1 MSIYKN
7 IVIIGSGVMGA
18 GIAEQFAN
26 TENKVFLMDIVTN
39 NPDRNFLAKQAVA
52 KIAKNL
58 DIASKYIIPCNL
70 EDHAE
75 ILSSADL
82 IIEAIIEEIDIKKA
96 LYKKLN
102 KLCKKNALITSN
114 TSTIRLI
121 ELLDGMDGE
130 FRKNFLITHFFNPP
144 RHMQLLELVISKETN
159 KNQVSSLSNFLT
171 NKLGKTVIHSND
183 TPGFIANR
191 IGFYWLQTALNTAI
205 EMNKSIEEVDYL
217 MSVPLG
223 IPKTGIFGLLDLI
236 GIDVSQLILKSLSSN
251 LSPHDQLT
259 KDYNRYSILEQ
270 LIANKQVGRK
280 SGQGFYRITKNKDGS
295 KTFEVLDLM
304 NIKYR
309 NLQNIKQQYSNI
321 SEVIENDKFAREVL
335 CKTLGYVAS
344 LLGEVSDNITDIDAA
359 MKLGFNWKF
368 GPFEMIDQIGT
379 AKVKSFFIEQNIAIP
394 KIINEIKDNKF
405 YSNNSYYSS
414 RGYIKNIKQGEYLLV
429 SDISK
434 NKEIFNN
441 KAIVAAELNENIA
454 VLAITTKLGI
464 LKHEVFEG
472 IIDFFANHS
481 RNFSKIIITNDQS
494 NFSAGADL
502 KFILSS
508 IKSNN
513 FSACKDYLSLGSEA
527 MQKIKHSSIPII
539 IAFKGL
545 AYGGGCEILLHADNI
560 VSHLEARIGLVEC
573 KIGIIPG
580 WGGCKE
586 LMIRTNT
593 AKERINAFKNIACA
607 HEFKSA
613 HEFVSNFHFKH
624 LTKFANPNM
633 VLYEARNISLK
644 NKQSLRATEAKYIEI
659 NWNEVLDSLK
669 LEGYT
674 KEVAKNLIEVFSMK
688 DLKESSIIQK
698 EQEIFL
704 SLLKN
709 RETIAKIESIL

>member
-39 NPDRNFLAKQAVA
+39 NPDRNFLANQAIA
-52 KIAKNL
+52 KIATNL

-70 EDHAE
+70 EDNLE

-82 IIEAIIEEIDIKKA
+82 IIEAIIEEIDIKKE

-102 KLCKKNALITSN
+102 KICKKGVVITSN
-114 TSTIRLI
+114 TSTIRLA
-121 ELLDGMDGE
+121 ELLDGMDEE
-130 FRKNFLITHFFNPP
+130 FRKHFLITHFFNPP
-144 RHMQLLELVISKETN
+144 RYMQLLELITAQETD
-159 KNQVSSLSNFLT
+159 KNLVSSLSKFLT
-171 NKLGKTVIHSND
+171 NILGKTVIKSND

-205 EMNKSIEEVDYL
+205 EMKKTIEEVDYL
-217 MSVPLG
+217 MSIPLG

-251 LSPHDQLT
+251 LSSNDQLT
-259 KDYNRYSILEQ
+259 KDYNKCPILEQ
-270 LIANKQVGRK
+270 LIANNQVGRK
-280 SGQGFYRITKNKDGS
+280 SGQGFYRITRNKDGS
-295 KTFEVLDLM
+295 KTIEVLDL
-304 NIKYR
+304 NNLKYR
-309 NLQNIKQQYSNI
+309 NFKSINLNYSNI
-321 SEVIENDKFAREVL
+321 SEVIENDTFAKQVL

-344 LLGEVSDNITDIDAA
+344 LLGEVSDNINDIDTAI
-359 MKLGFNWKF
+359 KLGFNWKY
-368 GPFEMIDQIGT
+368 GPFEMIDQIGAAT
-379 AKVKSFFIEQNIAIP
+379 IKTFLTEQNIAIP
-394 KIINEIKDNKF
+394 KIINEIKNNKF

-414 RGYIKNIKQGEYLLV
+414 RGYIKNIQRDEYLLV
-429 SDISK
+429 SDIP
-434 NKEIFNN
+434 KEIFSNE
-441 KAIVAAELNENIA
+441 AIVAAELDKDIA
-454 VLAITTKLGI
+454 VLTIKTKLGI

-472 IIDFFANHS
+472 IIDFFENHS
-481 RNFSKIIITNDQS
+481 KNFSKLIITNDQN

-513 FSACKDYLSLGSEA
+513 LGACRDYLSLGSRA
-527 MQKIKHSSIPII
+527 IQKIKYSSIPVII
-539 IAFKGL
+539 GFKGL
-545 AYGGGCEILLHADNI
+545 AYGGGCEILLHTNNI
-560 VSHLEARIGLVEC
+560 VSHLESRIGLVEC
-573 KIGIIPG
+573 KIGLIPG

-593 AKERINAFKNIACA
+593 EEERIEAFKNIAYA

-613 HEFVSNFHFKH
+613 HKFASNFHFKH

-633 VLYEARNISLK
+633 VLHEANHITLDNEISL
-644 NKQSLRATEAKYIEI
+644 RPTEAKYIEI
-659 NWNEVLDSLK
+659 NWSEVLDSLK
-669 LEGYT
+669 LEGYA
-674 KEVAKNLIEVFSMK
+674 KEVAKNLMAVFSMR